1 MKKIPYGISN
11 FKILIQEDYLYMDKT
26 DFIQTME
33 EDSRYLVMLRPRRFG
48 KSLLLSTLQYY
59 YDEQESENFDTL
71 FGHLIV
77 GQNPTAQKNSY
88 KILFF
93 EFSRIETED
102 RETIYRGFLTNV
114 QITLLNFLDKYGYR
128 EYREEIESID
138 SPEDMMKTFFSIIKG
153 SKIYLL
159 IDEYDH
165 FANSIL
171 AEDLELFKK
180 IVGKGGFVRSFYE
193 TIKAETQTGVV
204 DRAFITGVTPI
215 TMDSMTSGFNIG
227 DDMSTE
233 ERYNSMLGFTKEET
247 LSILQRI
254 FDVCDITQK
263 KVLSKVT
270 KWYNGYKFNT
280 QAEETIFNPNMLLY
294 FINEF
299 DYKRCNY
306 PQNMLDANIAS
317 DYGKIMRLFK
327 IGNKEENFKVLDSLI
342 QDNEIIAKLI
352 DRFDFDRDFVVNDF
366 VNLLY
371 YMGFITQKASHA
383 SRVKF
388 CIPNYVIH
396 KLYFEYFKV
405 ELEKR
410 GNVKIDTNRL
420 EDALYEL
427 AFSNDITLLMDEYKN
442 ALQVLA
448 NRDFL
453 KLDEKHVQVI
463 LLTLLNLSD
472 LYFVK
477 SEQAYSRKYPDIM
490 LLERSPFKVNF
501 QFLLE
506 IKYYKK
512 SQPQEK
518 ALKIKE
524 GIEQVKGYLELDD
537 IKELENLKAYV
548 IVSDGFEVE
557 VVRVG

>member
-11 FKILIQEDYLYMDKT
+11 FKKLISEDYLYMDKT
-26 DFIQTME
+26 DFIQTIE
-33 EDSRYLVMLRPRRFG
+33 QDSPYLVMLRPRRFG

-59 YDEQESENFDTL
+59 YDEQEAQNFDSL

-77 GQNPTAQKNSY
+77 GQNPTVQKNSY

-93 EFSRIETED
+93 EFSRIETDNKEHIERD
-102 RETIYRGFLTNV
+102 FQENVYLTIREFLT
-114 QITLLNFLDKYGYR
+114 KYHYNNS
-128 EYREEIESID
+128 IEKS
-138 SPEDMMKTFFSIIKG
+138 SAHSMLKQLFSIVKG

-171 AEDLELFKK
+171 ADDMELFKK

-233 ERYNSMLGFTKEET
+233 EKYNKMLGFTKEET
-247 LSILQRI
+247 LSILQPLL
-254 FDVCDITQK
+254 DVCDISQK
-263 KVLSKVT
+263 RVLSKVT

-280 QAEETIFNPNMLLY
+280 FAKETIFNPNMLLY
-294 FINEF
+294 FVNKF

-327 IGNKEENFKVLDSLI
+327 IGNREENFKVLDSLI
-342 QDNEIIAKLI
+342 QDNEIVAKLI

-366 VNLLY
+366 INLLY

-383 SRVKF
+383 SRIKF

-410 GNVKIDTNRL
+410 GDVKIDTNRL

-427 AFSNDITLLMDEYKN
+427 AFSNDITLLMEEYKN
-442 ALQVLA
+442 ALQVLT

-477 SEQAYSRKYPDIM
+477 SEQEYNRKYPDIM

-518 ALKIKE
+518 ALKIQE
-524 GIEQVKGYLELDD
+524 GVEQVKGYLELDD

-557 VVRVG
+557 VVGV

>member
-204 DRAFITGVTPI
+204 DRLFITGVTPI
-215 TMDSMTSGFNIG
+215 TMDSMTSGFNIAR
-227 DDMSTE
+227 DASSLE
-233 ERYNSMLGFTKEET
+233 EYNTLLGFTKEET
-247 LSILQRI
+247 LSILQPL
-254 FDVCDITQK
+254 FDVCDISQK
-263 KVLSKVT
+263 RVLSKVT

-294 FINEF
+294 FIN
-299 DYKRCNY
+299 
-306 PQNMLDANIAS
+306 
-317 DYGKIMRLFK
+317 
-327 IGNKEENFKVLDSLI
+327 
-342 QDNEIIAKLI
+342 
-352 DRFDFDRDFVVNDF
+352 
-366 VNLLY
+366 
-371 YMGFITQKASHA
+371 
-383 SRVKF
+383 
-388 CIPNYVIH
+388 
-396 KLYFEYFKV
+396 
-405 ELEKR
+405 
-410 GNVKIDTNRL
+410 
-420 EDALYEL
+420 
-427 AFSNDITLLMDEYKN
+427 
-442 ALQVLA
+442 
-448 NRDFL
+448 
-453 KLDEKHVQVI
+453 
-463 LLTLLNLSD
+463 
-472 LYFVK
+472 
-477 SEQAYSRKYPDIM
+477 
-490 LLERSPFKVNF
+490 
-501 QFLLE
+501 
-506 IKYYKK
+506 
-512 SQPQEK
+512 
-518 ALKIKE
+518 
-524 GIEQVKGYLELDD
+524 
-537 IKELENLKAYV
+537 
-548 IVSDGFEVE
+548 
-557 VVRVG
+557 

>member
-1 MKKIPYGISN
+1 MKKIPYGISS
-11 FKILIQEDYLYMDKT
+11 FKKLITEDYLYIDKT
-26 DFIQTME
+26 DFIKTI
-33 EDSRYLVMLRPRRFG
+33 EDDSPYLVMLRPRRFG
-48 KSLLLSTLQYY
+48 KSLLLSTLQHY
-59 YDEQESENFDTL
+59 YDEQEAENFDTL
-71 FGHLIV
+71 FGNFII
-77 GQNPTAQKNSY
+77 GKNPTSKKNSY

-93 EFSRIETED
+93 EFSRIETENKEHIYKD
-102 RETIYRGFLTNV
+102 FGENVHLTISEFLKKYDYKETIQMSSAHSMLK
-114 QITLLNFLDKYGYR
+114 QL
-128 EYREEIESID
+128 
-138 SPEDMMKTFFSIIKG
+138 FSITKDE
-153 SKIYLL
+153 KIYLL

-171 AEDLELFKK
+171 AEDMELFRK

-204 DRAFITGVTPI
+204 DRLFITGVTPI
-215 TMDSMTSGFNIG
+215 TMDSMTSGFNIAR
-227 DDMSTE
+227 DVTNN
-233 ERYNSMLGFTKEET
+233 ERYNHALGFTRQETLFILQQIFDRCNREKEE
-247 LSILQRI
+247 LLEL
-254 FDVCDITQK
+254 VTQ
-263 KVLSKVT
+263 
-270 KWYNGYKFNT
+270 WYNGYKFNT
-280 QAEETIFNPNMLLY
+280 KAKETIFNPNMLLY
-294 FINEF
+294 FMNEF
-299 DYKRCNY
+299 DFNDCTN

-327 IGNKEENFKVLDSLI
+327 LGDREENFKVLDSLI
-342 QDNEIIAKLI
+342 KDNEIIAKLI

-366 VNLLY
+366 INLLY
-371 YMGFITQKASHA
+371 YMGFITQKAPHA
-383 SRVKF
+383 TRVKF
-388 CIPNYVIH
+388 SIPNYVIH

-410 GNVKIDTNRL
+410 GNVKIDTNKL

-427 AFSNDITLLMDEYKN
+427 AFSNDISLIINEYTN

-463 LLTLLNLSD
+463 LLTLFNLSD

-477 SEQAYSRKYPDIM
+477 SEQEYSRKYPDIV

-501 QFLLE
+501 QFLFE

-512 SQPQEK
+512 SKPQEK

-524 GIEQVKGYLELDD
+524 GIEQVKGYLELEE

-557 VVRVG
+557 AVEVQ

>member
-1 MKKIPYGISN
+1 MKKIPYGISS
-11 FKILIQEDYLYMDKT
+11 FKILIEEDYLYMDKT
-26 DFIQTME
+26 NFIQTIE

-48 KSLLLSTLQYY
+48 KSLLLSTLQHY
-59 YDEQESENFDTL
+59 YDEQEAENFDTL
-71 FGHLIV
+71 FGNFII
-77 GQNPTAQKNSY
+77 GKNPTSKKNSY

-102 RETIYRGFLTNV
+102 RNTIYRGFLTNV
-114 QITLLNFLDKYGYR
+114 QITLLNFLDKYGDG
-128 EYREEIESID
+128 EYKEEIESID
-138 SPEDMMKTFFSIIKG
+138 NPEDMMKTFFSIVKKE
-153 SKIYLL
+153 KIYLL

-171 AEDLELFKK
+171 AEDMELFRK

-204 DRAFITGVTPI
+204 DRLFITGVTPI

-227 DDMSTE
+227 DDVSTE
-233 ERYNSMLGFTKEET
+233 EKYNSMLGFTKEET
-247 LSILQRI
+247 LSILQRV
-254 FDVCDITQK
+254 FDVCDITEK
-263 KVLSKVT
+263 KLLTKVT

-294 FINEF
+294 FVNKF
-299 DYKRCNY
+299 DYERCGY

-327 IGNKEENFKVLDSLI
+327 LGDREENFKVLDSLI
-342 QDNEIIAKLI
+342 KDNEIIAKLI

-366 VNLLY
+366 INLLY
-371 YMGFITQKASHA
+371 YMGFITQKAPHA
-383 SRVKF
+383 TRVKF
-388 CIPNYVIH
+388 SIPNYVIH

-410 GNVKIDTNRL
+410 GNVKIDTNKL

-427 AFSNDITLLMDEYKN
+427 AFSNDISLIINEYTN

-463 LLTLLNLSD
+463 LLTLFNLSD

-477 SEQAYSRKYPDIM
+477 SEQEYSRKYPDIV

-501 QFLLE
+501 QFLFE

-512 SQPQEK
+512 SKPQEK

-524 GIEQVKGYLELDD
+524 GIEQVKGYLELEE

-557 VVRVG
+557 AVEVQ

>member
-11 FKILIQEDYLYMDKT
+11 FKKLISEDYLYMDKT
-26 DFIQTME
+26 DFIRVIE
-33 EDSRYLVMLRPRRFG
+33 EDSPYLVMLRPRRFG

-59 YDEQESENFDTL
+59 YDEQEVQNFDAL
-71 FGHLIV
+71 FGHLMV
-77 GQNPTAQKNSY
+77 GQNPTGKKNSY

-93 EFSRIETED
+93 EFSRIETDNKEHIERD
-102 RETIYRGFLTNV
+102 FQENVYLTISKFLKKYHYSNSIETGSAHSMLK
-114 QITLLNFLDKYGYR
+114 QL
-128 EYREEIESID
+128 
-138 SPEDMMKTFFSIIKG
+138 FSVVKDA
-153 SKIYLL
+153 KIYLL

-204 DRAFITGVTPI
+204 DRLFITGVTPI
-215 TMDSMTSGFNIG
+215 TMDSMTSGFNIAR
-227 DDMSTE
+227 DITNTKE
-233 ERYNSMLGFTKEET
+233 YNHALGFTKQET
-247 LSILQRI
+247 LFILQSI
-254 FDVCDITQK
+254 FDKCHRDEEEILELVTQ
-263 KVLSKVT
+263 
-270 KWYNGYKFNT
+270 WYNGYKFNT
-280 QAEETIFNPNMLLY
+280 KAEETIFNPNMLLY

-299 DYKRCNY
+299 DFDDCTN

-327 IGNKEENFKVLDSLI
+327 IGNREENFKVLDSLI

-366 VNLLY
+366 INLLY
-371 YMGFITQKASHA
+371 YMGFITQKAPHA
-383 SRVKF
+383 TRVKF

-410 GNVKIDTNRL
+410 GNVKIDTNKL

-477 SEQAYSRKYPDIM
+477 SEQEYSRKYPDIV

-512 SQPQEK
+512 SKPQEK
-518 ALKIKE
+518 DLKIKE
-524 GIEQVKGYLELDD
+524 GIEQVKGYMQLQE

-557 VVRVG
+557 VVEVG

>member
-11 FKILIQEDYLYMDKT
+11 FKKLISEDYLYMDKT
-26 DFIQTME
+26 DFIRVIE
-33 EDSRYLVMLRPRRFG
+33 EDSPYLVMLRPRRFG

-59 YDEQESENFDTL
+59 YDEQEVQNFDAL
-71 FGHLIV
+71 FGHLMV
-77 GQNPTAQKNSY
+77 GQNPTGKKNSY

-93 EFSRIETED
+93 EFSRIETDNKEHIERD
-102 RETIYRGFLTNV
+102 FQENVYLTISEFLK
-114 QITLLNFLDKYGYR
+114 KYHYSNSI
-128 EYREEIESID
+128 EIGSAH
-138 SPEDMMKTFFSIIKG
+138 SMLKQLFSVVKDA
-153 SKIYLL
+153 KIYLL

-204 DRAFITGVTPI
+204 DRLFITGVTPI
-215 TMDSMTSGFNIG
+215 TMDSMTSGFNIAR
-227 DDMSTE
+227 DITNSE
-233 ERYNSMLGFTKEET
+233 EYNHALGFTQQET
-247 LSILQRI
+247 LHILQRVLDSCNI
-254 FDVCDITQK
+254 EKEVL
-263 KVLSKVT
+263 LSKVT

-294 FINEF
+294 FMNEF
-299 DYKRCNY
+299 DYKRCKY

-327 IGNKEENFKVLDSLI
+327 IGNREENFKVLDSLI

-366 VNLLY
+366 INLLY
-371 YMGFITQKASHA
+371 YMGFITQKAPHA
-383 SRVKF
+383 TRVKF

-410 GNVKIDTNRL
+410 GNVKIDTNKL

-477 SEQAYSRKYPDIM
+477 SEQEYSRKYPDIV

-512 SQPQEK
+512 SKPQEK
-518 ALKIKE
+518 DLKIKE
-524 GIEQVKGYLELDD
+524 GIEQVKGYMQLQE

-557 VVRVG
+557 VVEVG